1 MAISMPKC
9 SFNTGTLRVL
19 SRFYH
24 GSTILKHILKC
35 FRASKSPNSDTWA
48 WHAASADG
56 ERRCRQRWKMDLS
69 TKKKAKHQKCAIL
82 FRFCSEIRILRFF
95 LFFSGVYHWFL
106 FRISCRKCW
115 FRRMSTKTKTN
126 LHGLWPTCCL
136 NTLFFPTLLFHWL
149 WPPKTVI
156 CWGLWVYNIYNNM
169 FDTYNIL

>member
-1 MAISMPKC
+1 MDLPSW
-9 SFNTGTLRVL
+9 NTYLNVSERRNPPTRTHELGTLQALTENVAVVSVGRW
-19 SRFYH
+19 
-24 GSTILKHILKC
+24 I
-35 FRASKSPNSDTWA
+35 WA
-48 WHAASADG
+48 P
-56 ERRCRQRWKMDLS
+56 
-69 TKKKAKHQKCAIL
+69 KKKAKHQKCAIL